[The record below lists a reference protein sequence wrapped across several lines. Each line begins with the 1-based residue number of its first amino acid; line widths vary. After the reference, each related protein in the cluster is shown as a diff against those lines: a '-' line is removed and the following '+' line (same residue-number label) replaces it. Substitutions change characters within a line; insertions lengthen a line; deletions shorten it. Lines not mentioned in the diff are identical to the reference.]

1 VIHFKVVL
9 QHYQQQPHRVK
20 PFRKLFITLK
30 GLESDLSS
38 ISPKVI
44 SVREKIKKQI
54 SEIQLR
60 INKIREENK

>member
-1 VIHFKVVL
+1 MKKENLEI
-9 QHYQQQPHRVK
+9 
-20 PFRKLFITLK
+20 RKLFITLK
-30 GLESDLSS
+30 ELERDLSS